1 VVAYGLY
8 RDQPEEIYLRHLFV
22 VRHRRRRGIG
32 RRAVEILR
40 SEVWPKNR
48 RLTVEVLVAS
58 HAGVAF
64 WRSVGFADY
73 ALSLEIM
80 PDK

>member
-1 VVAYGLY
+1 
-8 RDQPEEIYLRHLFV
+8 
-22 VRHRRRRGIG
+22 
-32 RRAVEILR
+32 
-40 SEVWPKNR
+40 
-48 RLTVEVLVAS
+48 VEVLVAS